1 MVCRPKDQGGL
12 GIHDLQVKNEALL
25 SKWLFKLLTEDGVWQ
40 TMLRNKYIGQ
50 KAVSQAY
57 WTPGDSHFWAGLMAA
72 KKHLFRFGSFAIR
85 DGSEVRFWEDI
96 WLGNASLR
104 EQYPALYNIAREK
117 KILLRKVLSSSP
129 PNISFRRD
137 LIGPRLMS
145 WHNLLSRLDSINIR
159 QGRDV
164 FCWNL
169 TTSGSFTVDSMYR
182 ALMHSEVPMSN
193 NKKIWKSKIP
203 LKVKIFM
210 WYLRRGVVLTK
221 DNLARRNWPG
231 SKKCC
236 FCTHDETI
244 KHLFFNASLHV
255 LRGQSFK

>member
-40 TMLRNKYIGQ
+40 TILRNKYLGQ

-57 WTPGDSHFWAGLMAA
+57 WKPGDSHFWAGLMAA
-72 KKHLFRFGSFAIR
+72 KKQLFRFGSFAIK
-85 DGSEVRFWEDI
+85 DGSEIRFSEDI

-104 EQYPALYNIAREK
+104 EQYPALYNIARDK
-117 KILLRKVLSSSP
+117 NNTIAQVLSSSP

-137 LIGPRLMS
+137 LVGARLMS
-145 WHNLLSRLDSINIR
+145 WHNLLSRLDLINLT

-164 FCWNL
+164 FRWNL

-182 ALMHSEVPMSN
+182 ALTHSEVPESN
-193 NKKIWKSKIP
+193 NKKIWKAKIP

-210 WYLRRGVVLTK
+210 WYLHRGVVLTK
-221 DNLARRNWPG
+221 DNLTRRN
-231 SKKCC
+231 
-236 FCTHDETI
+236 
-244 KHLFFNASLHV
+244 
-255 LRGQSFK
+255 